1 VNAIDVACELVRF
14 LGTLADEARAVPCA
28 IKHMHPPYTTIN
40 VGVIDGGQQFN
51 IVPGECRFSWD
62 IRPVPGQDPHALVA
76 RLNDFAKTLLP
87 AMRDICAGAGIE
99 TVVTVGVPAFEPR
112 DDSEAESLVKHLAQT
127 NESGSIAFGTE
138 APCYQQ
144 AGMSVVVFGPGSIEQ
159 AHKPDEYLSVDQLE
173 AGVGFVRALMSH
185 LSQ

>member
-1 VNAIDVACELVRF
+1 
-14 LGTLADEARAVPCA
+14 
-28 IKHMHPPYTTIN
+28 
-40 VGVIDGGQQFN
+40 
-51 IVPGECRFSWD
+51 
-62 IRPVPGQDPHALVA
+62 
-76 RLNDFAKTLLP
+76 
-87 AMRDICAGAGIE
+87 MR

-112 DDSEAESLVKHLAQT
+112 DDSEAESLLKHLAQT
-127 NESGSIAFGTE
+127 NESGPIAFGTE

-185 LSQ
+185 LSE